1 MHIVYYTQE
10 IDKNFE
16 DEFLHNRWTFFN
28 KRVAFIHNFWFPAT
42 FISDKFWSDPQL
54 QRSHRG
60 DVFRV
65 LFQFITPSLRRRK
78 LWGRVSP
85 QPLNFF
91 IGSPRLFIIFDFQQL
106 LLMTNFDQTHG
117 YGDRIEAMFLVT
129 LFHRSIDQAILLVT
143 LSIERYFWWHFFID
157 RLIKR
162 YFWWHFRS
170 SDTFGDIFSL
180 IDWSSDTFGDTFAS
194 SPASKN
200 RFRNI

>member
-42 FISDKFWSDPQL
+42 FITDKFWSDPQL

-78 LWGRVSP
+78 LWDKFLPNRWTFFNKRVAFVHNFWFPATFINDKFWSDPPLRRSHRNVAPVQSFYYMQFIAPSSRRRKLWGQVSP

-91 IGSPRLFIIFDFQQL
+91 YRKSAFVH
-106 LLMTNFDQTHG
+106 NF
-117 YGDRIEAMFLVT
+117 
-129 LFHRSIDQAILLVT
+129 
-143 LSIERYFWWHFFID
+143 
-157 RLIKR
+157 
-162 YFWWHFRS
+162 
-170 SDTFGDIFSL
+170 
-180 IDWSSDTFGDTFAS
+180 
-194 SPASKN
+194 
-200 RFRNI
+200 